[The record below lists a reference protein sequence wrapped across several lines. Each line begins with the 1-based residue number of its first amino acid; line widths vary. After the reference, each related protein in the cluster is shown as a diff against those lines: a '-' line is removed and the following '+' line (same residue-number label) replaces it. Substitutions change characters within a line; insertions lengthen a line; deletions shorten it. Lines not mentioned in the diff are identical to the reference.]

1 MKNITINKKRL
12 AAMCA
17 AAALMAPVARV
28 TAMTANAAENGAEP
42 LASAN
47 TGIVLNAAEGNSLSG
62 HTFTVYQLGKYGA
75 VQNSADG
82 STVDSVEVL
91 GDEAMNTWAQSAI
104 DAWNAKTDDD
114 VTIPL
119 GYDAAGAIAKTEDET
134 ALRGLAAALANSDAK
149 PAAVFDQEVTGNTY
163 TVDVPDGVY
172 LVCDSNGAP
181 MIVGTK
187 IGGKDLT
194 NQALGVWYVKSKS
207 IPVEKITLGSDGQTE
222 DTSASVGDTVT
233 QQVKV
238 SIPNNMNGAAKTL
251 KFVDAPTNMQ
261 FVKGSLKASVKG
273 EDVTSLITVH
283 DTAGETV
290 AGDPTLLGA
299 DGSTPADPDL
309 TVPDGGFVADATALL
324 NAHPNEQ
331 VTITYQ
337 TVITGTPATNDFTA
351 SAAFPDTDGGNT
363 WTPVEDDDDATVN
376 AYSFDLKK
384 TAQSDTTRKVS
395 GAGFKIQKKDGAWL
409 KFDAA
414 TGMWSDAASQ
424 DDATEFFTG
433 DTNYDGKVDSSDDA
447 SKTDT
452 ATFKNLG
459 DGTYVV
465 KETTAPA
472 GFKADAIAL
481 PSFEATITEDG
492 TITFAGADLPAL
504 TTDNKDD
511 TVTVAD
517 IESLT
522 QLPQT
527 GGVWTIAS
535 FAAAAAVM
543 AGLAFGVGGVG
554 VRKLREANKPAS
566 IA

>member
-17 AAALMAPVARV
+17 AAALMTPVAGV
-28 TAMTANAAENGAEP
+28 TAMTANAAEP
-42 LASAN
+42 ASPN
-47 TGIVLNAAEGNSLSG
+47 TGIVLNAAEGNTLSG

-75 VQNSADG
+75 VQNADDG
-82 STVDSVEVL
+82 ATVANVEVI
-91 GDEAMNTWAQSAI
+91 GDAAMNTWAQ
-104 DAWNAKTDDD
+104 DALDTWNAKTDDD
-114 VTIPL
+114 ITIPA
-119 GYDAAGAIAKTEDET
+119 GYDAAGTIAKTEDET
-134 ALRGLAAALANSDAK
+134 ALRGLAAALANSEKK
-149 PAAVFDQEVTGNTY
+149 PTAVFDQEVSGDTV

-172 LVCDSNGAP
+172 LVVDSNGAP

-187 IGGKDLT
+187 INGKNLSKQT
-194 NQALGVWYVKSKS
+194 LGVWYVKSKS
-207 IPVEKITLGSDGQTE
+207 IPVEKITLGADGQTE

-251 KFVDAPTNMQ
+251 KFMDTPTNMQ
-261 FVKGSLKASVKG
+261 YVKGTLRATVNVDG
-273 EDVTSLITVH
+273 EPTDVTSMITVH

-290 AGDPTLLGA
+290 TGDDTLLGA
-299 DGSTPADPDL
+299 DGATRADPDL
-309 TVPDGGFVADATALL
+309 TVPNGGFVADAADLL
-324 NAHPNEQ
+324 AAHPNKQ

-337 TVITGTPATNDFTA
+337 AVITGTPASNDFQA
-351 SAAFPDTDGGNT
+351 SSAFPDDEGGNT
-363 WTPVEDDDDATVN
+363 WTPVDDDDDANVN
-376 AYSFDLKK
+376 AYAFDLKK
-384 TAQSDTTRKVS
+384 TAESDHTRKVS

-424 DDATEFFTG
+424 DEATEFFTG
-433 DTNYDGKVDSSDDA
+433 DTDYDGDVDKDDDA
-447 SKTDT
+447 EKSDT

-472 GFKADAIAL
+472 GFKADAIAM

-492 TITFAGADLPAL
+492 TITFKGADLPNL
-504 TTDNKDD
+504 TTDNTDG

-517 IESLT
+517 IESLA

-535 FAAAAAVM
+535 FAAAAAVL

-554 VRKLREANKPAS
+554 VRKLRDANKPS
-566 IA
+566 TIA